1 MIPETNIDIDLEL
14 EETEEIQPS
23 RTYRISGNKIQG
35 FIDGLEAL
43 KQAIYKVLNTE
54 RYEYPIYSFNYGIE
68 LESLIGKDPIFVQV
82 ELQRRIRECLMQDDR
97 ITDVDNF
104 KFELI
109 GDEIKCT
116 FDVHSIYG
124 EITASQEV
132 NI

>member
-1 MIPETNIDIDLEL
+1 MIPQSNIDVEL
-14 EETEEIQPS
+14 SLDESIETS
-23 RTYRISGNKIQG
+23 RTYKMIGDRIQG
-35 FIDGLEAL
+35 YTDGLDAL

-68 LESLIGKDPIFVQV
+68 LENLIGKDPVYVQI
-82 ELQRRIRECLMQDDR
+82 ELKRRIRECLLRDDR
-97 ITDVDNF
+97 ITEVDNF
-104 KFELI
+104 KFEVN

-124 EITASQEV
+124 DLTVSREV

>member
-35 FIDGLEAL
+35 FVDGLEAL

-68 LESLIGKDPIFVQV
+68 LENLIGKDPVYVQI
-82 ELQRRIRECLMQDDR
+82 ELKRRIRECLLRDDR
-97 ITDVDNF
+97 ITEVDNF
-104 KFELI
+104 KFEFN
-109 GDEIKCT
+109 GDQLKCA
-116 FDVHSIYG
+116 FDVHNIFGNLTISR
-124 EITASQEV
+124 EV
-132 NI
+132 SF

>member
-1 MIPETNIDIDLEL
+1 MIPETNIDFDLEI
-14 EETEEIQPS
+14 EETEEIQTS
-23 RTYRISGNKIQG
+23 RTYKISGNKIQG
-35 FIDGLEAL
+35 FVDGLEAL

-54 RYEYPIYSFNYGIE
+54 RYEYPIYSFNYGVE

-124 EITASQEV
+124 EITASREV